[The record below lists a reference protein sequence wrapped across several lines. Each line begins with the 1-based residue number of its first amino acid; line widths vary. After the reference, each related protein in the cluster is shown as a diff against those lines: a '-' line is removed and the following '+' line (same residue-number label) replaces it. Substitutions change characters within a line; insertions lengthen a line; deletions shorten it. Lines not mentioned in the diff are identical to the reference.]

1 MLLAHVYSPGLPTDT
16 TGAEMEDPE
25 LQWAEHTLEGECTS
39 EYRMESIF
47 PINGIMGEAAQIGQL
62 EFCQKEICVPTAINF
77 HFTAKAI

>member
-1 MLLAHVYSPGLPTDT
+1 
-16 TGAEMEDPE
+16 MEDPE

-77 HFTAKAI
+77 HFTAKAM